1 MKTALT
7 ALSIVVVGSSVAFGA
22 GCAVRDAKMWN
33 DDTSKVLAT
42 KSADIKACY
51 DQFLQ
56 GNPGAG
62 GKVTVN
68 FEIETDQGKIQNVSV
83 DTANT
88 TAPDALGD
96 CVKKNIEG
104 LIVSPP
110 DKKTGQATYVYEF
123 SQPPAPKS

>member
-1 MKTALT
+1 MKTIALT
-7 ALSIVVVGSSVAFGA
+7 ALTLTITFAA

-33 DDTSKVLAT
+33 DDTSKVLAS
-42 KSADIKACY
+42 KQNDIKACY
-51 DQFLQ
+51 DDFLKGQ
-56 GNPGAG
+56 PGAG

-68 FEIETDQGKIQNVSV
+68 FEVETDAGKIQKVTI
-83 DTANT
+83 DKANT

-104 LIVSPP
+104 LVVSPP
-110 DKKTGQATYVYEF
+110 DSKVGAATYVYEF